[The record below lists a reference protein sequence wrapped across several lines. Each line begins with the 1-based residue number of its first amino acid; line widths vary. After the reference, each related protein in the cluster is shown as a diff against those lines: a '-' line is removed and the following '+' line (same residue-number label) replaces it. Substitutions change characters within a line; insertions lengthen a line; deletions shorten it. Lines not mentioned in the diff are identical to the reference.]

1 MKFPKDSYLLPLGLT
16 AAGIGYEVVR
26 RAASAATAY
35 APTAEA
41 ASATAESRPS
51 IWGLALPIQPRIA
64 IVELFGAIQGGA
76 KVGESVRNLSTP
88 SSPTSVSAPSS
99 SRSTPPAAPPPPPS
113 TSTERCP
120 AWLPEN
126 P

>member
-35 APTAEA
+35 VPNAEA
-41 ASATAESRPS
+41 ASATVESRPS

-76 KVGESVRNLSTP
+76 KVGESVHLIDTLKSDKRVRAVIIEID
-88 SSPTSVSAPSS
+88 SPGGSAPASEYLYGAVS
-99 SRSTPPAAPPPPPS
+99 PVSPPG
-113 TSTERCP
+113 
-120 AWLPEN
+120 N